1 MKEKSP
7 VVKKPEEAFNF
18 LRDRS
23 FKFPINPIGD
33 IKKFMSQKKI
43 NIVVA
48 GATGYVGLDLVYY
61 LAKHPKVNITHLCA
75 QKNLGKKI
83 NSFDKR
89 IKKNLPKIT
98 NLGQVNWLGVDLL
111 FLSLPNGEAQKI
123 VKKLF
128 HYQHL
133 KFIDLSADFRIED
146 PNKYK
151 NWYSINH
158 NAKELIN
165 SSIYSIPEFTKN
177 KINKFRIIAN
187 PGCYPTSIQLA
198 LLPLLKK
205 SLLKTNTITI
215 DSKSG
220 YSGAGKNYKSKF
232 SYKNFY
238 SSIFAYGIERHR
250 HMSELDQEFKKYSK
264 ANVKYTFNPHILPT
278 FRGIFSSIYL
288 ETKKNV
294 TIKMI
299 HSTIKTYHSKNNFVN
314 LYKINTPIG
323 NGNVLNT
330 NNCEIS
336 VCKTRYKNR
345 IVIFSA
351 IDNLV
356 KGASG
361 QAIQNMNLIYNF
373 KESLGLK

>member
-1 MKEKSP
+1 
-7 VVKKPEEAFNF
+7 
-18 LRDRS
+18 
-23 FKFPINPIGD
+23 
-33 IKKFMSQKKI
+33 MSQDKI
-43 NIVVA
+43 NAVVA

-61 LAKHPKVNITHLCA
+61 LSKHPNVNISYLCA
-75 QKNLGKKI
+75 QKNLGKDIKI
-83 NSFDKR
+83 FDKR
-89 IKKNLPKIT
+89 IKKKLPKIS
-98 NLGQVNWLGVDLL
+98 NLKKVNWNDVDLL

-123 VKKLF
+123 IKKLF

-133 KFIDLSADFRIED
+133 KFIDLSADFRIRD
-146 PNKYK
+146 AKKYK

-165 SSIYSIPEFTKN
+165 KSIYSIPEFTKDII
-177 KINKFRIIAN
+177 KKFRIIAN

-198 LLPLLKK
+198 LLPLIK
-205 SLLKTNTITI
+205 SSLIKTNNITI

-220 YSGAGKNYKSKF
+220 YSGAGKNYYSKF
-232 SYKNFY
+232 SHKNFY
-238 SSIFAYGIERHR
+238 SSIFAYGIEKHR
-250 HMSELDQEFKKYSK
+250 HMSELDQEFKKYCSTK
-264 ANVKYTFNPHILPT
+264 VQYTFNPHLLPT
-278 FRGIFSSIYL
+278 FRGILSSIYL
-288 ETKKNV
+288 ETKNN
-294 TIKMI
+294 IK
-299 HSTIKTYHSKNNFVN
+299 IKDIYIALKKFHSKNHFVHLN
-314 LYKINTPIG
+314 KINTPMG

-336 VCKTRYKNR
+336 ICKTRYKNK

-373 KESLGLK
+373 TESHGLK

>member
-1 MKEKSP
+1 
-7 VVKKPEEAFNF
+7 
-18 LRDRS
+18 
-23 FKFPINPIGD
+23 
-33 IKKFMSQKKI
+33 MSQKKI

-61 LAKHPKVNITHLCA
+61 LSKHPRANISYLCA
-75 QKNLGKKI
+75 QKNLEKNIKY
-83 NSFDKR
+83 FDKR
-89 IKKNLPKIT
+89 IKKKLPKIS
-98 NLGQVNWLGVDLL
+98 NLKNVNWAKVDLL

-123 VKKLF
+123 IKKLF
-128 HYQHL
+128 HFQHL

-146 PNKYK
+146 SNNYK
-151 NWYSINH
+151 KWYFINH
-158 NAKELIN
+158 KAKNLIN
-165 SSIYSIPEFTKN
+165 KSIYSVPEFTKDTIKN
-177 KINKFRIIAN
+177 FRIIAN

-205 SLLKTNTITI
+205 SLLSRNIIII

-232 SYKNFY
+232 PHKNFY
-238 SSIFAYGIERHR
+238 NSIFAYGIEKHK

-264 ANVKYTFNPHILPT
+264 VNIKYTLNPHLLPT
-278 FRGIFSSIYL
+278 FRGILSSIYL
-288 ETKKNV
+288 EIKKNV
-294 TIKMI
+294 KIEKI
-299 HSTIKTYHSKNNFVN
+299 YFALKKFHSKNNFVH
-314 LYKINTPIG
+314 LHKINTPIG
-323 NGNVLNT
+323 TSNVMDT

-336 VCKTRYKNR
+336 VCKTRYKNK

-361 QAIQNMNLIYNF
+361 QAIQNMNLLYNF
-373 KESLGLK
+373 EEKLGLK